1 MKSRIL
7 RINSVIFLGLF
18 LSTALGTHAQTT
30 EQNLRKHVFY
40 MAADSLNG
48 RKAGSMDAN
57 KVAHYIAR
65 EYEKAGLKPFFD
77 NWFYDFH
84 LGYDTATTYRDV
96 VGWIEGTDPEL
107 KNQYILVGAH
117 YDHLGVKNNEIYNGA
132 DDNASGSATVIEMA
146 RMLAQKPLKYSV
158 IFCAFDAEEIG
169 LHGSTALS
177 RKLNKMNLI
186 PNIRLMMSIDMV
198 GWYSQSGFLRLAGVG
213 TLEKGR
219 KMMHDLARMEDATIH
234 IKTVGFE
241 GSPVTATDTEPFAR
255 LQVPTLAVTTG
266 LKSPYHKPQDDADLI
281 DYEGMELVTRYLTN
295 LVENLADG
303 EHSVE
308 ASGHVAYKHRNEF
321 PALQPELLIGRSN
334 CHLSYPDAKLYS
346 RQRGGFIGGLNLKW
360 NFSRNWALVT
370 GARYHFDRL
379 YLADEAN
386 PFASFK
392 EGKEQC
398 LSVPFMAEW
407 HAGTPTTGLWLRLG
421 GCYSRLISASCEG
434 NDRMSGL
441 NENQVGLAWEL
452 GFNVSRVT
460 FSVGGI
466 APFRSYPLPTSAL
479 PQKKVTTEITLGFT
493 F

>member
-219 KMMHDLARMEDATIH
+219 KMMHDLARMEDAI
-234 IKTVGFE
+234 
-241 GSPVTATDTEPFAR
+241 
-255 LQVPTLAVTTG
+255 TL
-266 LKSPYHKPQDDADLI
+266 
-281 DYEGMELVTRYLTN
+281 
-295 LVENLADG
+295 
-303 EHSVE
+303 
-308 ASGHVAYKHRNEF
+308 YKAQGVDSQGNEVNF
-321 PALQPELLIGRSN
+321 TYDQS
-334 CHLSYPDAKLYS
+334 
-346 RQRGGFIGGLNLKW
+346 IGG
-360 NFSRNWALVT
+360 V
-370 GARYHFDRL
+370 
-379 YLADEAN
+379 
-386 PFASFK
+386 FK
-392 EGKEQC
+392 TNY
-398 LSVPFMAEW
+398 SA
-407 HAGTPTTGLWLRLG
+407 PTEETL
-421 GCYSRLISASCEG
+421 
-434 NDRMSGL
+434 M
-441 NENQVGLAWEL
+441 
-452 GFNVSRVT
+452 
-460 FSVGGI
+460 
-466 APFRSYPLPTSAL
+466 AL
-479 PQKKVTTEITLGFT
+479 PFPQLLYGCLLPSSG
-493 F
+493 